1 MLPIETPI
9 IVNASDNKELSP
21 RGATLLDFD
30 AYYVK
35 PTILTQKVFD
45 QLNPEVPQTAND
57 EAKKS
62 QRSSFRHSISPTSH
76 NFIKKKLKGKKESA

>member
-9 IVNASDNKELSP
+9 IVNASASKELSP
-21 RGATLLDFD
+21 RGATLIDFD

-45 QLNPEVPQTAND
+45 QLNPEAPPSANED
-57 EAKKS
+57 TKKS
-62 QRSSFRHSISPTSH
+62 HTSSFRHSISPTSH